1 MKKTKRF
8 SKTWKKSK
16 SPRKQHKYRYNA
28 PLHIRNDFV
37 SVTLSKELKKKYSK
51 RNCSAKKG
59 DSIKVLRGSFK
70 GKTGKINKI
79 DLKRSKIY
87 IDGIELSKKDGTKA
101 FPPLEPSN
109 LMLTELNLNDKKRA
123 KLLERK

>member
-1 MKKTKRF
+1 MAKIKRF
-8 SKTWKKSK
+8 SRNWKKSK

-28 PLHIRNDFV
+28 PLHTRNDFV
-37 SVTLSKELKKKYSK
+37 SIHLSKELRKKYSK

-59 DSIKVLRGSFK
+59 DSVKVLRGSFK
-70 GKTGKINKI
+70 GKTGKINGV
-79 DLKRSKIY
+79 DLKKSKIY
-87 IDGIELSKKDGTKA
+87 VDGIELSKKDGTKA

-123 KLLERK
+123 KILERK